1 MDYEFRRASHP
12 PTPHTEPHTLGRH
25 DRRGAMSSSY
35 KRLTVK
41 RFPRVQE
48 RETAEARYWRNFTN
62 PEVQVGE
69 IERRTGAGA
78 VLFTRLPLS
87 PLASVLPA
95 SRPSI
100 VTQW

>member
-1 MDYEFRRASHP
+1 MA
-12 PTPHTEPHTLGRH
+12 
-25 DRRGAMSSSY
+25 SSY

-62 PEVQVGE
+62 PEVQVRA

-78 VLFTRLPLS
+78 VFLPLATFVS
-87 PLASVLPA
+87 CRLRAARIPTISCNSVVRENRSWEPRGEDSAALAEF
-95 SRPSI
+95 
-100 VTQW
+100 